1 MSHSFDLIVA
11 WLRSHQNILGWA
23 GLFSLI
29 MMVAT
34 LLAVP
39 LIIISLTPQYLN
51 EEKDR
56 LSETQSPWR
65 WPYLVVKNIMGAV
78 LLLAGV
84 TMLILPDQVLLT
96 LAIGLGLMNFPGK
109 RSLIRRLI
117 GQHRV
122 LRTINR
128 WRAKAQKDP
137 LEVAN
142 SAAGD

>member
-1 MSHSFDLIVA
+1 MSHFFDLIVA

-23 GLFSLI
+23 GLLSLI

-39 LIIISLTPQYLN
+39 LIIISLPPQYLN

-56 LSETQSPWR
+56 LSELQSPWR

-84 TMLILPDQVLLT
+84 AMLILPGQGLLT

-117 GQHRV
+117 GRPRV
-122 LRTINR
+122 LRTINQ
-128 WRAKAQKDP
+128 WRARAHKEP
-137 LEVAN
+137 LEAPAD
-142 SAAGD
+142 AAGD

>member
-39 LIIISLTPQYLN
+39 LIIISLPPQYLN

-56 LSETQSPWR
+56 LSEIQSPWR

-84 TMLILPDQVLLT
+84 TMLILPGQGLLT

-117 GQHRV
+117 GQPRV
-122 LRTINR
+122 LRAINR
-128 WRAKAQKDP
+128 WRAKAHKDP
-137 LEVAN
+137 LEAPN
-142 SAAGD
+142 STTGD